1 MSEATDAPADT
12 AGDGRDRRTIPHVDD
27 LTVGQY
33 AGWNCVW
40 CAKVI
45 TKGGRLVGIARGRD
59 GAHVLDVEVYA
70 GPCCP

>member
-1 MSEATDAPADT
+1 MAESRDATPVSEEGQRP
-12 AGDGRDRRTIPHVDD
+12 IPPVEE

-40 CAKVI
+40 CAAPI
-45 TKGGRLVGIARGRD
+45 PTGGRLVGVSRGRD
-59 GAHVLDVEVYA
+59 GAHILDNEVYA

>member
-1 MSEATDAPADT
+1 MSDATDTTATTADPAQ
-12 AGDGRDRRTIPHVDD
+12 ALPSVFD

-40 CAKVI
+40 CGKAI
-45 TKGGRLVGIARGRD
+45 GTGGRLVGVARGRD
-59 GAHVLDVEVYA
+59 GAHILDVEVYA